1 MPHDKPPHAAGWCT
15 QLDCAYCSDTA
26 VHKCKRVVCDTRRA
40 YRYIRLGLHMPFGF
54 VRQAYTANDKVM
66 DDMKNAAPR

>member
-1 MPHDKPPHAAGWCT
+1 MPHDKPPHAAGGDT
-15 QLDCAYCSDTA
+15 QLDCAYCNNIA
-26 VHKCKRVVCDTRRA
+26 LHKCKRVVCDTRRA
-40 YRYIRLGLHMPFGF
+40 YWHIRLGLHMPFGF